1 MGDPIVPL
9 SRPLPQGSPV
19 DAADDTPGLQ
29 AIGAVARE
37 VGLTPRAIRYYE
49 EAGLLRP
56 AIRVKGADR
65 LFDTS
70 DIQRLHDIK
79 RMREVVGF
87 SIAEIRALL
96 DTEEVR
102 QRLRERYQGTTDAAV
117 HAQVIRDAIALSEK
131 RLSIV
136 ERKLEQVVAVRDE
149 EVQRLDR
156 LRKMLV
162 ETEGD
167 VSPLQAGHERPE
179 EKDAHG

>member
-1 MGDPIVPL
+1 MGHPVVQ
-9 SRPLPQGSPV
+9 SSEPLPQGSAV
-19 DAADDTPGLQ
+19 DGAADTPGLQ
-29 AIGAVARE
+29 TIGAVARE

-65 LFDTS
+65 LFDAS

-102 QRLRERYQGTTDAAV
+102 QRLRERYHGTTDAAV

-149 EVQRLDR
+149 ELQRLDR

-162 ETEGD
+162 DTEAA
-167 VSPLQAGHERPE
+167 VSPLQAGHECPE
-179 EKDAHG
+179 EQATHG